1 MHLWLN
7 GSTLVKVFY
16 WTTFVFLAGHMLSI
30 YLEEIMEK
38 QNRGSFTGSLG
49 FVLAA
54 AGSAV
59 GLGNIWRFPY
69 LAAKDGGGVFLLC
82 YLILALT
89 FGFTLLVTEIS
100 IGRKTGK
107 SPLTAYAAI
116 HPKMH
121 WISPIACMIPVLI
134 VPYYCVIGG
143 WVMKYLF
150 AYLTG
155 SGSAAIADTYFTGFI
170 TDQWSPIIWF
180 LVFLAATV
188 LVVYKGVD
196 KGIEKL
202 SRILMP
208 VLVLLIAGIAVFSLF
223 LKHTDASGITRTGL
237 QGLMVYVI
245 PNFEGMTVK
254 QFLVVLTDAMGQL
267 FYSISVAMG
276 IMVTYGSYV
285 PKETNLVESVNQIEF
300 FDTAVAFLAGM
311 TIIPAVFT
319 FMGTEGMNASGPAL
333 MFVVLPKVFGEMGAV
348 IGTFVGILF
357 FLTVAFAALT
367 SSVSI
372 MEAIVS
378 CLMDKYGTDRKKA
391 VVIVIFITLIMGIV
405 VCLGYNLFYFEAI
418 LPNTPA
424 GKNAQILDILDYI
437 SNYVL
442 MPVVSIAT
450 CIYIGWVV
458 KPDTIITEVTRN
470 GEKFGRKGLY
480 ILMVKY
486 ITPVLLLLLLLQAV
500 GVLEL

>member
-1 MHLWLN
+1 
-7 GSTLVKVFY
+7 
-16 WTTFVFLAGHMLSI
+16 
-30 YLEEIMEK
+30 MESE
-38 QNRGSFTGSLG
+38 QNRGGFTGSLG

-69 LAAKDGGGVFLLC
+69 LAAKDGGGVFLLF

-89 FGFTLLVTEIS
+89 FGFTLLITEIS

-107 SPLTAYAAI
+107 SPLAAYAQL
-116 HPKMH
+116 HPKMG
-121 WISPIACMIPVLI
+121 WIGVVACIIPVLI
-134 VPYYCVIGG
+134 LPYYCTIGG
-143 WVMKYLF
+143 WVLKYLA
-150 AYLTG
+150 AYVSGNGMAAVDSGYFGAFIEQVG
-155 SGSAAIADTYFTGFI
+155 SPVF
-170 TDQWSPIIWF
+170 WF
-180 LVFLAATV
+180 LLFLGATV

-208 VLVLLIAGIAVFSLF
+208 MLLVLIVGIAAFSLS
-223 LKHTDASGITRTGL
+223 LRYSDSSGTRTGL
-237 QGLMVYVI
+237 QGMLVYVI
-245 PNFEGMTVK
+245 PNFKGMTAK
-254 QFLVVLTDAMGQL
+254 QLLVVLTDAMGQL

-285 PKETNLVESVNQIEF
+285 KVDTDLNKAVNQIEL

-311 TIIPAVFT
+311 MIIPAVYT
-319 FMGTEGMNASGPAL
+319 FMGTEGMTASGPAL
-333 MFVVLPKVFGEMGAV
+333 MFAVLPKVFGEMGPV
-348 IGTFVGILF
+348 LGTVVGTVF

-367 SSVSI
+367 SSVSVL
-372 MEAIVS
+372 EAIVS
-378 CLMDKYGTDRKKA
+378 CAMDKFGWKRKTA
-391 VVIVIFITLIMGIV
+391 VFAVFGLTAAMGIV
-405 VCLGYNLFYFEAI
+405 VCLGYNVLYFEAI

-450 CIYIGWVV
+450 CIFIGWVL
-458 KPDTIITEVTRN
+458 KPRTVIEEVTRN
-470 GEKFGRKGLY
+470 GEQFGREKLY
-480 ILMVKY
+480 VVMIRY
-486 ITPVLLLLLLLQAV
+486 IAPVLLLMLLLQAL
-500 GVLEL
+500 GLMKI

>member
-1 MHLWLN
+1 
-7 GSTLVKVFY
+7 
-16 WTTFVFLAGHMLSI
+16 
-30 YLEEIMEK
+30 MET
-38 QNRGSFTGSLG
+38 NESRGSFTGTLG

-69 LAAKDGGGVFLLC
+69 LAAKDGGGVFLLF

-89 FGFTLLVTEIS
+89 FGFTLLITEIS

-107 SPLTAYAAI
+107 SPLAAYAEL
-116 HPKMH
+116 HPKMG
-121 WISPIACMIPVLI
+121 WIGVAACVIPVMIL
-134 VPYYCVIGG
+134 PYYSAIGG
-143 WVMKYLF
+143 WVLKYLA

-155 SGSAAIADTYFTGFI
+155 NGMAAVADNYFTGFI
-170 TDQWSPIIWF
+170 TAQWSPIIWF
-180 LVFLAATV
+180 LIFLGATL

-202 SRILMP
+202 SRVLMP
-208 VLVLLIAGIAVFSLF
+208 ILLLLILGVAIFSLT
-223 LKHTDASGITRTGL
+223 LEYSDGTATRTGL
-237 QGLMVYVI
+237 QGLLVYVV
-245 PNFEGMTVK
+245 PNFEGMTAK

-276 IMVTYGSYV
+276 IMITYGSYV
-285 PKETNLVESVNQIEF
+285 KKDTDINQSVNHIEL
-300 FDTAVAFLAGM
+300 FDTIVAFLAGLM
-311 TIIPAVFT
+311 IVPAVYT
-319 FMGTEGMNASGPAL
+319 FMGREGMSASGPAL
-333 MFVVLPKVFGEMGAV
+333 MFVALPKVFGEMGPV
-348 IGTFVGILF
+348 IGTVVGILF

-378 CLMDKYGTDRKKA
+378 CAMDKFHWDRKKA
-391 VVIVIFITLIMGIV
+391 VIAVFSLATVLGIV
-405 VCLGYNLFYFEAI
+405 VCLGYNVLYFEAV

-424 GKNAQILDILDYI
+424 GKNAQILDIMDYI

-450 CIYIGWVV
+450 CVFIGWVL
-458 KPDTIITEVTRN
+458 KPKTIIEEVTRN
-470 GEKFGRKGLY
+470 GETFGREKLY
-480 ILMVKY
+480 VVMVKY
-486 ITPVLLLLLLLQAV
+486 ITPALLMLLLLQAL
-500 GVLEL
+500 GILKL